1 MPFYLATCADPITR
15 YSDQTISIYWFSFF
29 AFLAFSCSVLF
40 TQNSR
45 KVYIRLV
52 ESPLLLVEKGSVK
65 VPLKIAA
72 DDVEE
77 KRL

>member
-1 MPFYLATCADPITR
+1 M
-15 YSDQTISIYWFSFF
+15 
-29 AFLAFSCSVLF
+29 LF

-45 KVYIRLV
+45 KVDIRLV

-65 VPLKIAA
+65 VSLKIAA

>member
-1 MPFYLATCADPITR
+1 MF
-15 YSDQTISIYWFSFF
+15 
-29 AFLAFSCSVLF
+29 F

-45 KVYIRLV
+45 KVDIRLV
-52 ESPLLLVEKGSVK
+52 ESPLLLEEKGSVK
-65 VPLKIAA
+65 MALKIAA